1 MNPFS
6 PLFSPSRLSHAH
18 NPPTAPTHTPFLPNQ
33 HESTH
38 PSIQRSKIYSA
49 MSLADHLLG
58 VVTNTTAAYQELQDK
73 ETRLSTDLSLAQAQL
88 FPLRKDN
95 SRLTRENHQLH
106 VDNIRQTDAAAN
118 MFAEQNVN
126 IRQLQDDVAELNLVL
141 KMKEEK
147 CQRVELEKERL
158 REAYEELADPTMKA
172 AKGTK
177 RMMKTSSMLPP
188 RAPGDTGSVD
198 SGSVGISGQHASALV
213 RSSTDAGLIESLR
226 HQLDEANATLKH
238 SSDEISR
245 LTTAVNAR
253 EMELA
258 RSTRASDLEDTGT
271 SKAEQLASADA
282 SNKRIID
289 QLNGQVDFLNEQ
301 LALRE
306 AQLVESAA
314 KIIRADEVQLEF
326 STKSNMVDTLRTQI
340 NELTSKLRNSER
352 KVNELTEALD
362 PEGDVSVDELFAN
375 TSTHSAKNMMNLLY
389 SENDQN
395 TSNTSVNRSASS
407 SGSKNT
413 ARGSVPMP
421 EMTRSGRRPPKNLD
435 TSEDISA
442 AAKALAEREAK
453 LVAAQRK
460 ISTSRAPAGG
470 IDSVLTKREHDTIV
484 SQLLAEK
491 QGLMDD
497 IKDLHAQINDSTGG
511 ANLYKERMRRG
522 EEKLA
527 SLKVDLDEAQSQAEM
542 LARQV
547 QQKDEYL
554 SIRETECN
562 ELQRKLQEIS
572 SKLGSNTHTSSELEW
587 KVNHLQAQFDES
599 CRERDTAQTLA
610 ERLRVEISTLR
621 RERIDVI
628 SAKEEI
634 EGKLR
639 MMTRDYNSS
648 QAAADKANREVL
660 EVKTQHVNLTV
671 KFETLVSEHEASQRK
686 LDHTTG
692 MFTQTQSNLNTIK
705 GELTEALNSLAMY
718 QMSSAPGNA
727 ADVLRNDLRA
737 MTAKCNSLDNDNKE
751 LHKERINLQEQIHS
765 LTTRNMIGAQSV
777 EQSNSDKSSLL
788 QEIENKTNALLAVAK
803 SAQELELEVERL
815 TTKLKAEEMTVN
827 SLRAAA
833 RDKELHSHTQLNTSQ
848 QLSSDVTMLTRRCV
862 DAEEAYSIAKRQSE
876 KDQHAL
882 IRMTERATNSEREV
896 ASLSDMLLTSQQE
909 IDNFQLQTLGLKK
922 QIEVVNRQ
930 LAAERSDSNMA
941 SEHEDAM
948 NKKIQD
954 LKTLLANNEASVRSQ
969 ALKNTQLLNV
979 INQSEEN
986 TQRLDVEMNALKT
999 TILEKNNKIESLQE
1013 ALKNLDGG
1021 RDDVQN
1027 QLDMEQERSVKQDT
1041 VIRQLEQ
1048 KNLQL
1053 RQVLEQTDKKFSNSS
1068 SELHHAQN
1076 TLKGLDQ
1083 RLNAFKEENGELK
1096 RRLGMKNSDVA
1107 GAAEDLMLMT
1117 KENQALTAE
1126 LADTS
1131 MERDRLRS
1139 RITDVVQKMSSLEQ
1153 SRRALEVE
1161 RTDLLDTYRSV
1172 LAEKRKL
1179 ENELNA
1185 LGAMKQRTGVNV
1197 QQMQGAIAELKGMV
1211 QAHGITEKRWAVERA
1226 SQLKQL
1232 ETFND
1237 ELVRARNSIESVEAD
1252 NRRLMQDTHGLRQ
1265 TNTMLNE
1272 RVQMVIKRATTAADA
1287 NKVLSTRLSSVERER
1302 DAVRALV
1309 NAERQRAEDYG
1320 TIAETARAQVATREL
1335 ELDRLRSGSPPGT
1348 SSGKKA
1354 KAPVHGH
1361 VNVAATGSVASSS
1374 APSSNTGGSSASSA
1388 AAAAAAVALN
1398 MTLGLS
1404 EDDSMGTP
1412 PHIHND

>member
-1 MNPFS
+1 MG
-6 PLFSPSRLSHAH
+6 
-18 NPPTAPTHTPFLPNQ
+18 
-33 HESTH
+33 
-38 PSIQRSKIYSA
+38 
-49 MSLADHLLG
+49 LADHLLA
-58 VVTNTTAAYQELQDK
+58 VLTNTTASYQELQDK
-73 ETRLSTDLSLAQAQL
+73 ETRLSSDLSLAQAQL

-126 IRQLQDDVAELNLVL
+126 IRKLQDDVAELNLVL
-141 KMKEEK
+141 KMKEEA
-147 CQRVELEKERL
+147 CQRIEVEKERL
-158 REAYEELADPTMKA
+158 REAYEELADPTMKV

-188 RAPGDTGSVD
+188 RAQSNNDLGSQ
-198 SGSVGISGQHASALV
+198 SSSFNISGQSTSAII
-213 RSSTDAGLIESLR
+213 RTSTDAGLIESLR
-226 HQLDEANATLKH
+226 RQLDEAHSSLKH
-238 SSDEISR
+238 SQDEIAR

-258 RSTRASDLEDTGT
+258 RSTRASDLDDAGT
-271 SKAEQLASADA
+271 TKAEQLASADA

-326 STKSNMVDTLRTQI
+326 TTKSNMVDTLRTQI
-340 NELTSKLRNSER
+340 NELSAKLRNSER

-362 PEGDVSVDELFAN
+362 PEGNVSVDDLFAN
-375 TSTHSAKNMMNLLY
+375 TSSHSAKNMMNLLH
-389 SENDQN
+389 SENNKNTLN
-395 TSNTSVNRSASS
+395 TSNTSMNRTGSS
-407 SGSKNT
+407 LGSKSGA

-421 EMTRSGRRPPKNLD
+421 EITRSGTGRRPPKSLN
-435 TSEDISA
+435 TSSDDIA
-442 AAKALAEREAK
+442 EAAKALADREAK
-453 LVAAQRK
+453 IVAAQRK
-460 ISTSRAPAGG
+460 ISTSRAPTGG
-470 IDSVLTKREHDTIV
+470 IDSVLTKREHDAIV

-491 QGLMDD
+491 QGLIDD
-497 IKDLHAQINDSTGG
+497 IKELHTIINDSAGG
-511 ANLYKERMRRG
+511 ATVYKERMRRG

-527 SLKVDLDEAQSQAEM
+527 SLKVELDESQGQAEM

-572 SKLGSNTHTSSELEW
+572 SKLGSNTHVSTELEW
-587 KVNHLQAQFDES
+587 RVNHMQAQFDEA
-599 CRERDTAQTLA
+599 CRERDTAQSLA

-628 SAKEEI
+628 SSREEV
-634 EGKLR
+634 ESKLR
-639 MMTRDYNSS
+639 LVTRDYNNA
-648 QAAADKANREVL
+648 QAAADKANREML
-660 EVKTQHVNLTV
+660 EVKTNHSNLTV
-671 KFETLVSEHEASQRK
+671 KFETLVSEHESSQRK
-686 LDHTTG
+686 LDHTSG
-692 MFTQTQSNLNTIK
+692 LFTQTQSNLNTVK
-705 GELTEALNSLAMY
+705 AELTEALNSLAMY
-718 QMSSAPGNA
+718 QMSSAPGNV

-751 LHKERINLQEQIHS
+751 LHKERVNLQEKIHS
-765 LTTRNMIGAQSV
+765 LTTRNMIGVQSV
-777 EQSNSDKSSLL
+777 EQSNTDKASLL
-788 QEIENKTNALLAVAK
+788 QEVENKTNALLAVAK
-803 SAQELELEVERL
+803 SAQQLELEMERL

-833 RDKELHSHTQLNTSQ
+833 REKELHSHSQLNTSQ

-862 DAEEAYSIAKRQSE
+862 DAEEAFNIAKRQSE
-876 KDQHAL
+876 KDQQTL

-896 ASLSDMLLTSQQE
+896 ASLSDMLLSSQQE
-909 IDNFQLQTLGLKK
+909 IDNFQLHLLGVKK
-922 QIEVVNRQ
+922 QYEAVNRQ

-941 SEHEDAM
+941 SENQGAL

-954 LKTLLANNEASVRSQ
+954 LKTLLANNEASVRTQ

-986 TQRLDVEMNALKT
+986 SQRLDLEINALKT
-999 TILEKNNKIESLQE
+999 TITEKNNKIESLLE

-1068 SELHHAQN
+1068 TELHHAQN

-1083 RLNAFKEENGELK
+1083 RLNAFKEENAELK

-1139 RITDVVQKMSSLEQ
+1139 RITEVVQKMASLEQ

-1185 LGAMKQRTGVNV
+1185 LGAIKQRTGVNV

-1237 ELVRARNSIESVEAD
+1237 ELVRARNGIEAVEAD
-1252 NRRLMQDTHGLRQ
+1252 NRRLMQDTHALRQ

-1320 TIAETARAQVATREL
+1320 TIAETARAQVATREI
-1335 ELDRLRSGSPPGT
+1335 EIDRLRSGAQASGSGVKKSPIAA
-1348 SSGKKA
+1348 A
-1354 KAPVHGH
+1354 KSTA
-1361 VNVAATGSVASSS
+1361 SISSS
-1374 APSSNTGGSSASSA
+1374 SNPSSNTGGSSASSA

-1404 EDDSMGTP
+1404 EDDSISTP
-1412 PHIHND
+1412 PHAHQD